1 VLVIGTHTLLVI
13 SGFILADFNLNRLLL
28 VIQHRGLAAVVV
40 FSCFCLQIHR

>member
-1 VLVIGTHTLLVI
+1 
-13 SGFILADFNLNRLLL
+13 LLL